1 MRGAIVQMH
10 RWDEEMETL
19 AAVIVRYAENRIANP
34 QPLDGPR
41 TGAELTAKAGR
52 TITPEGLGGFEA
64 FRVWTEV
71 LAPATISTDHPSN
84 LAFVPAAP
92 TRASVLFDLVVSASS
107 IIGAGWLDGGGA
119 IWAENEAL
127 RWLADLAGL
136 PEAAG
141 GCFVSGGSAGNL
153 SGLAA
158 ARSAALERRGGER
171 PARWSIACSDGAHSS
186 VPAAAKV
193 LDVDVVTV
201 PHDERGRLTGEALR
215 RRLDEVDADGLFAV
229 SATAG
234 TTNAGI
240 VDDLAG
246 VAEVCAERGLWMHV
260 DAAYGG
266 AGLCAPSVRHLYEGI
281 ERADSV
287 IVDPHK
293 WMFAPYDCCALL
305 YRDPSVAARAFTQ
318 EAEYLD
324 DVWEW
329 ERDEWT
335 PSKYAYHLSRR
346 VRGVPFWF
354 SLATYGTEAY
364 RNSVESVLALT
375 RETTDEIRRR
385 PNLELVLEPE
395 LSVVVFRRLG
405 WSPEDHRA
413 FCDDLLARQVA
424 FVMPTSWEGEKVLR
438 LCFVNPRTTIDD
450 VRKVLDAT

>member
-1 MRGAIVQMH
+1 VQMH
-10 RWDEEMETL
+10 RWDEDTEAL
-19 AAVIVRYAENRIANP
+19 AAAIVRYAENRIANP

-41 TGAELTAKAGR
+41 TGAELTADAGP
-52 TITPEGLGGFEA
+52 TITPEGIGGFEA
-64 FRVWTEV
+64 LRVWTEV
-71 LAPATISTDHPSN
+71 LAPATIPTDHPMN

-92 TRASVLFDLVVSASS
+92 TKASVLFEFVVGASS

-119 IWAENEAL
+119 IWAENQAL
-127 RWLADLAGL
+127 RWIADLAGL
-136 PEAAG
+136 PESSR

-158 ARSAALERRGGER
+158 ARHAALTRRAGTA
-171 PARWSIACSDGAHSS
+171 PARWKVACSDGAHSS
-186 VPAAAKV
+186 VPGAARV
-193 LDVDVVTV
+193 MDVDVVTV

-215 RRLDEVDADGLFAV
+215 RRLDEVDTDGLFAV

-246 VAEVCAERGLWMHV
+246 IARVCRERELWLHV

-266 AGLCAPSVRHLYEGI
+266 AGLCAPSARPLFDGI
-281 ERADSV
+281 EQADSL

-293 WMFAPYDCCALL
+293 WLFAPYDCCALL
-305 YRDPSVAARAFTQ
+305 YRDPAAAARAFTQ
-318 EAEYLD
+318 EAAYLE

-329 ERDEWT
+329 ERGEWT
-335 PSKYAYHLSRR
+335 PANYAFHLSRR

-354 SLATYGTEAY
+354 SLATYGTDAY
-364 RNSVESVLALT
+364 RDAVETVLTLT
-375 RETTDEIRRR
+375 REAAEAIRRR

-395 LSVVVFRRLG
+395 LSIVVFRRPG
-405 WSPEDHRA
+405 WRAEDYRA
-413 FCDDLLARQVA
+413 FCDDLLARQIA

-438 LCFVNPRTTIDD
+438 LCFVNPKTTLAD
-450 VRKVLDAT
+450 VERVLDAIG